1 MKFFKLFE
9 NWDNDFLNEKLSNVF
24 LTRSILK
31 AFPSEYEKHSS
42 LDRLFSRGTSIED
55 LEKRL
60 QQILTND
67 GIEYSDMTIV
77 DPKQLDPLTKV
88 EISSKYASVTF
99 KSNGKPYRITLADQT
114 DAGPTTEQH
123 ETCSIIVFERTL
135 KDGDPLISNYID
147 ELAKVYPGI
156 EGDKG
161 WLTAFQAQANALS
174 SYLKGTN
181 VKSYEFFRDDK
192 FTDELYKHAKKLAGF
207 SKKDAWNPADVWI
220 VKDPNK
226 QLKELL
232 ATTSI
237 EQLNDVLRSGLKD
250 KTILPISL
258 KKTKSTA
265 SVEELNTESL
275 IGSSDIK
282 IQSMVVDCMFLPNK
296 RKFSNNGATI
306 KLTNDAKFVCRS
318 SDARR
323 VKFVFE
329 GTMRGAAA
337 QLGKVPKP
345 ILNKV
350 IPAVKSSQKDWNNW
364 KRDSSDIKSYF
375 DYLITNSLVDTI
387 NKDWNSFDKGMQ
399 ELESINQKLYAEK
412 CVAINYM
419 NNLLKLNDPNKAA
432 VELFYAAQKKGDD
445 FGPFIKIY

>member
-9 NWDNDFLNEKLSNVF
+9 NWDNDSINEKVSNKFLSKA
-24 LTRSILK
+24 ILK
-31 AFPSEYEKHSS
+31 AFPSEYEEHSS
-42 LDRLFSRGTSIED
+42 PDRLFSRGTSIED

-99 KSNGKPYRITLADQT
+99 KSNDKPYRITLADQT

-123 ETCSIIVFERTL
+123 ETCSIIVFEKTL
-135 KDGDPLISNYID
+135 KDGDPLVSNYID

-161 WLTAFQAQANALS
+161 WLTAFQAQSNALAK
-174 SYLKGTN
+174 YLSGTN
-181 VKSYEFFRDDK
+181 VKSYQFFRDDK

-282 IQSMVVDCMFLPNK
+282 IQDVEVSFQFDPTK
-296 RKFSNNGATI
+296 EKFKNNGATI
-306 KLTNDAKFVCRS
+306 KLTNDAIFVCRS

-323 VKFVFE
+323 VQFVFE

-350 IPAVKSSQKDWNNW
+350 IPAVKSSQNDWNNW
-364 KRDSSDIKSYF
+364 KRDSKILKKYFEFLVEKTITGNTDWKSF
-375 DYLITNSLVDTI
+375 ETS
-387 NKDWNSFDKGMQ
+387 ME
-399 ELESINQKLYAEK
+399 ELSKTSEKMYAEK
-412 CVAINYM
+412 CIAMNYIH
-419 NNLLKLNDPNKAA
+419 NLLTLKDPNKAM
-432 VELFYAAQKKGDD
+432 VSLFYAAQKKGDD